1 MAAMKRIF
9 IFLVLFSVLT
19 AHAQQAELTI
29 KSIFEY
35 QYEPER
41 LEAIRSLSDG
51 QNYTVLE
58 LDRKNQTAQILK
70 KSYAN
75 PNATTILLETDPQKG
90 IPFFTGYAFSKD
102 ESKVVLTL
110 EEIPIYRRSNFGHY
124 ALYDFNTKTL
134 EAVSE
139 NWIQEPQLAPDG
151 KKIAFVKERN
161 LYYKDLTSGQ
171 VTQITFDGDDQT
183 INGITDWVYEEE
195 FGFVRAFQW
204 NTASDHIAFM
214 HFDESQVPVFSMDVY
229 GTDLYPFPYTF
240 RYPKAGESNAVVG
253 LKSFSLKT
261 QQTDAIKLESDPMYY
276 LPRFSFVPN
285 TNILSIRTL
294 NRHQNHLRL
303 WHVELPSKSTKLILE
318 EKEDTY
324 VDVHDNLKYL
334 DDQSFLWTSEKDGY
348 NHIYHY
354 SASGKLIRQ
363 ITQGNWEVTDLY
375 QYNPKTKEV
384 YYASVEQTTIGRAVF
399 AIKIN
404 GKRKRLLSHSSG
416 YNGATF
422 SADGSYYIHSYSD
435 EKTPS
440 TYLLRSTKNAA
451 VVRTLLNND
460 ALKEKLTA
468 YNLPEKEFGTL
479 EVNGQ
484 SLNMYLLKP
493 HDFDP
498 NKKYPLLLFQYSGPG
513 SQQVTDRWGGT
524 RDLWHKML
532 VNQGYIIAC
541 IDGRGTGFKGAAF
554 KKVTYKN
561 LVKYE
566 AEDQIEAAR
575 ILGTRSYID
584 ASRVGIWGWSFG
596 GHMALQCLLTGQ
608 GVFSMAVSVAP
619 VTNWRFYDTIY
630 TERYMQTPQE
640 NPEGYDL
647 NSPLNYADQLEGKLL
662 IVHGSGDDNVHVQN
676 TMRMVNALIAADKQ
690 FEWLIY
696 PDRNHGIYGANA
708 TQHLFTKITKFIT
721 ENL

>member
-1 MAAMKRIF
+1 
-9 IFLVLFSVLT
+9 
-19 AHAQQAELTI
+19 
-29 KSIFEY
+29 
-35 QYEPER
+35 
-41 LEAIRSLSDG
+41 
-51 QNYTVLE
+51 
-58 LDRKNQTAQILK
+58 
-70 KSYAN
+70 
-75 PNATTILLETDPQKG
+75 
-90 IPFFTGYAFSKD
+90 
-102 ESKVVLTL
+102 
-110 EEIPIYRRSNFGHY
+110 
-124 ALYDFNTKTL
+124 
-134 EAVSE
+134 
-139 NWIQEPQLAPDG
+139 
-151 KKIAFVKERN
+151 
-161 LYYKDLTSGQ
+161 
-171 VTQITFDGDDQT
+171 
-183 INGITDWVYEEE
+183 
-195 FGFVRAFQW
+195 
-204 NTASDHIAFM
+204 
-214 HFDESQVPVFSMDVY
+214 
-229 GTDLYPFPYTF
+229 
-240 RYPKAGESNAVVG
+240 
-253 LKSFSLKT
+253 
-261 QQTDAIKLESDPMYY
+261 
-276 LPRFSFVPN
+276 
-285 TNILSIRTL
+285 
-294 NRHQNHLRL
+294 
-303 WHVELPSKSTKLILE
+303 
-318 EKEDTY
+318 
-324 VDVHDNLKYL
+324 
-334 DDQSFLWTSEKDGY
+334 
-348 NHIYHY
+348 
-354 SASGKLIRQ
+354 
-363 ITQGNWEVTDLY
+363 
-375 QYNPKTKEV
+375 
-384 YYASVEQTTIGRAVF
+384 
-399 AIKIN
+399 
-404 GKRKRLLSHSSG
+404 
-416 YNGATF
+416 
-422 SADGSYYIHSYSD
+422 
-435 EKTPS
+435 
-440 TYLLRSTKNAA
+440 

-647 NSPLNYADQLEGKLL
+647 NSPLNYAHQLEGKLL